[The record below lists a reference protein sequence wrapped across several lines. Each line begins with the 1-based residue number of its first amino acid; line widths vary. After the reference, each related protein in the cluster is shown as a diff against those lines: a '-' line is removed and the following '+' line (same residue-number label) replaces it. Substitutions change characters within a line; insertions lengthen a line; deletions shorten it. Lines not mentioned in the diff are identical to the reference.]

1 MCYKRV
7 GFFRFTPVL
16 NVGNVKY
23 SCSICRVNSRSQL
36 SVCAGKRTSNFY
48 VLTYAFMYV
57 GISLKTVCG
66 SSHIFIVSCFRIK
79 FKTKR
84 CLDFG
89 NQIFAVRAKEGN
101 GAEQISS

>member
-1 MCYKRV
+1 MC
-7 GFFRFTPVL
+7 
-16 NVGNVKY
+16 
-23 SCSICRVNSRSQL
+23 
-36 SVCAGKRTSNFY
+36 
-48 VLTYAFMYV
+48 V